1 MDPDLIDPHLVFAR
15 TASGEEAMLQRT
27 RVVQRNIRMVLILVD
42 GNATVTEL
50 CDKTG
55 NAQITQNALLELE
68 SDGFI
73 ERRVEK
79 DSVWRHARNA
89 ANGTKT
95 ATLEPASEFST
106 FGHKA
111 ESLPAESAFS
121 RSQVTRIIPF
131 PESRQSRPSLT
142 PSTLTPSTLA
152 PTTLTPAP
160 TATASDY
167 GTVFLPKAAPES
179 SAALPADTP
188 HRKPS
193 LLERLKALAK
203 RSPAEELAKPKF
215 RRRGGQRLDLT
226 WPMGLLLG
234 LLLFSAILAL
244 AVLLFPY
251 TRYLPEVEAVLA
263 QSTGRTARVGAM
275 RVSVYPRPGLL
286 LDSVRFGDEA
296 DSDAMEIP
304 ALRLQPVIGTLLSP
318 KVIFR
323 EAELSEISL
332 SAETMASLSRMLQS
346 AARPSATAGVLH
358 VSVVNAELSFSG
370 LRIAGMS
377 GDLELSGE
385 RRLEAA
391 SLRSADGKLSVQLR
405 PTTSGVAVQLEGLG
419 WRPAHESPYVFDSLD
434 LKGEISGPDFV
445 INSVESRIF
454 DGLVRGTTV
463 LRGSERPT
471 MAGEIS
477 FERIN
482 VTRFGEAL
490 GIGRQFEGEARGK
503 LKFSASADSWSV
515 MLPALQAT
523 GDFTIQ
529 RGSLGGIDLPE
540 AVRRVSAAPLTLG
553 GRTRFEELS
562 GVISLTPGAWR
573 FSRLVLNAGLMH
585 SSGQIEVSRDLQLRG
600 RMDVQMRGRA
610 DHTAMPILIS
620 GPLKSP
626 LTQTAGH

>member
-1 MDPDLIDPHLVFAR
+1 
-15 TASGEEAMLQRT
+15 MLQRT

-68 SDGFI
+68 NDGFI
-73 ERRVEK
+73 ERRVER
-79 DSVWRHARNA
+79 DSVWRYGRNA

-106 FGHKA
+106 FGNR
-111 ESLPAESAFS
+111 AESAPVASPLS
-121 RSQVTRIIPF
+121 RSEVTRIIPF
-131 PESRQSRPSLT
+131 PESRQSRPLLT
-142 PSTLTPSTLA
+142 PSTLTPS
-152 PTTLTPAP
+152 TLTPAP

-193 LLERLKALAK
+193 LFERLKVLAK
-203 RSPAEELAKPKF
+203 HGPAEDLAKAKF
-215 RRRGGQRLDLT
+215 RRRGGQRLYLH
-226 WPMGLLLG
+226 WPMGLMLG
-234 LLLFSAILAL
+234 LLVFSAMLAL
-244 AVLLFPY
+244 LVLFFPY
-251 TRYLPEVEAVLA
+251 ARYLPEVEAALA
-263 QSTGRTARVGAM
+263 QSTGRSASVGAM
-275 RVSVYPRPGLL
+275 RVSVYPKPGLL

-296 DSDAMEIP
+296 DSDAIQIS
-304 ALRLQPVIGTLLSP
+304 ALRLQPAIGTLLSP
-318 KVIFR
+318 RVIFR

-332 SAETMASLSRMLQS
+332 SAETIAALRRMLQS
-346 AARPSATAGVLH
+346 AARQSATAGVLH
-358 VSVVNAELSFSG
+358 VSVAKAELSFAG
-370 LRIAGMS
+370 LGV
-377 GDLELSGE
+377 GDMNGDFELSAEG
-385 RRLEAA
+385 LLQAI
-391 SLRSADGKLSVQLR
+391 SLHSADRKLSVQLK
-405 PTTSGVAVQLEGLG
+405 PTTTGVAVQFEGLG
-419 WRPAHESPYVFDSLD
+419 WRPAEESPYLFDSLD

-445 INSVESRIF
+445 IDSVESRIF

-463 LRGSERPT
+463 LRGSGHPA

-482 VTRFGEAL
+482 VAKFGEAL
-490 GIGRQFEGEARGK
+490 GIGRQFEGEAKGK
-503 LKFSASADSWSV
+503 LKFSASSDSWSA
-515 MLPALQAT
+515 LLSALQAT
-523 GDFTIQ
+523 GDFTIH

-540 AVRRVSAAPLTLG
+540 AVRRVSATPLTLG

-562 GVISLTPGAWR
+562 GAISLTPSAWR
-573 FSRLVLNAGLMH
+573 FSRLVLNAGLMQ
-585 SSGQIEVSRDLQLRG
+585 SSGQIEVSSDLKLRG

-610 DHTAMPILIS
+610 DHTAMPILLS

-626 LTQTAGH
+626 LTQTAGR